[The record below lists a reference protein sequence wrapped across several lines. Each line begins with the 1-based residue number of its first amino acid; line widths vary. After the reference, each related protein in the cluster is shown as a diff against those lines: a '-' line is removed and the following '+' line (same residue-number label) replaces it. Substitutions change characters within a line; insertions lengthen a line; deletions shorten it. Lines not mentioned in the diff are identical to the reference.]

1 MCHVGPLRS
10 TRGFL
15 VAFVILAA
23 LLDGA
28 AAVRSLRSGAAAAAA
43 GGLPPALPA
52 ASHGDRDAVVHQD
65 AHPFSPEH
73 QRHYELVPIGAAVI
87 LYGVTCCVLLAAS
100 ALMVCCMYD
109 AAAHWCHRS
118 HFHSC
123 QTKVQR
129 VHEVFSK
136 KRGEPA
142 MCPYCVEFIS
152 SSSRMS
158 QPVVFLCGHRFH
170 MECANRWFRDNPDKS
185 GKCPLCE
192 GVQQR
197 CCAKAKC
204 LAGCKDDEPAPPAP
218 APTALALAA
227 RAEKCSGETNTS
239 PVESSNDEALSFIL
253 GSLNREYPDIITEDC
268 MNRWASCHTEI
279 WLSEL
284 RCPKYN
290 SLLHKQ
296 LQ

>member
-1 MCHVGPLRS
+1 MRRAGLLRS
-10 TRGFL
+10 TSSF
-15 VAFVILAA
+15 LAA
-23 LLDGA
+23 AAILTALPDGA
-28 AAVRSLRSGAAAAAA
+28 VAVRRSVRSLRSGAAAAARV
-43 GGLPPALPA
+43 PPVLSA
-52 ASHGDRDAVVHQD
+52 ANHESQSPVVHQD

-87 LYGVTCCVLLAAS
+87 LYGVTCCVVLAAS

-129 VHEVFSK
+129 VHEVFF
-136 KRGEPA
+136 KRKGEPT
-142 MCPYCVEFIS
+142 MCPYCVEYIG
-152 SSSRMS
+152 SSR
-158 QPVVFLCGHRFH
+158 QPVVFLCGHKFH
-170 MECANRWFRDNPDKS
+170 MECANKWFRDNPDKS

-192 GVQQR
+192 DG
-197 CCAKAKC
+197 CFKAKC
-204 LAGCKDDEPAPPAP
+204 PAEDEEPAMPAPPAP
-218 APTALALAA
+218 TALDLAV
-227 RAEKCSGETNTS
+227 RAENRCCETHNS

-253 GSLNREYPDIITEDC
+253 SSLNREYPDIITEDC
-268 MNRWASCHTEI
+268 VKRWSSCHTEI

-296 LQ
+296 PQ